1 MSDSLTPWLAKAVEK
16 YRAQHKL
23 DLSASCRGQLVQLT
37 EVRSGPVALC
47 IHIAGVEPLY
57 SSSSITTA
65 TRTSPTMQVR
75 MYGRT
80 SMTSSGRHSS
90 SSRLQL
96 SMHSRGVFIST
107 LLPIRTSTHGRAQ
120 CRPIIHDI
128 QRRAHPDQI
137 TPLRN
142 QHGIHR

>member
-37 EVRSGPVALC
+37 EVRSRSAALC

-57 SSSSITTA
+57 PSSSITTA

-90 SSRLQL
+90 SLRLQL
-96 SMHSRGVFIST
+96 SMHSRGVCISLCCLFAHKLT
-107 LLPIRTSTHGRAQ
+107 PRAQ
-120 CRPIIHDI
+120 RRPIIHDL
-128 QRRAHPDQI
+128 QRRTHSDQVI
-137 TPLRN
+137 PLRH
-142 QHGIHR
+142 QHRIHR